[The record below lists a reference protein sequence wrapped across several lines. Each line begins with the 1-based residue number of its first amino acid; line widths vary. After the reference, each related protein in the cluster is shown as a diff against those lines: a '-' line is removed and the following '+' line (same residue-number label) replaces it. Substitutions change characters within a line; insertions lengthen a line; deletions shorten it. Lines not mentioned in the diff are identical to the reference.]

1 MIKEVSNYNGDVI
14 KFAGDALQVIWRNR
28 PNEPQE
34 SLAELVIRASRCC
47 LAMLAKHSNF
57 KPRTTDGAV
66 LEGIV
71 LKLHMGVGAG
81 RISSFIVG
89 GHGPSLDEKKWE
101 YFIAGELPAT
111 VGGDRAATSPTYA
124 QTNELNVSLAEAF
137 DAGVATKG
145 CGYCV
150 TKEEDDTTY
159 CTITVK
165 LTALPRFPVD
175 FTASV
180 VNTSDEL
187 ASSARYEG
195 KLVQDDG
202 TIVTTATYTIA
213 PEEWDSGVTITV
225 VGVDDAYYEQVVYNA
240 TNGEVPYTI
249 ELLNFSSSDGS
260 RSEGTAIMMSASS
273 DAHASTDFSRETIQ
287 WSSDVSTA
295 GKVASTLNFH
305 PQSFT
310 DPSVWK

>member
-101 YFIAGELPAT
+101 YFIAGEPIQQMSDAAEIATSGELVLSPVAADLMREALPLPAT
-111 VGGDRAATSPTYA
+111 NPAAAALLASATSTVVVAESPFSRYR
-124 QTNELNVSLAEAF
+124 VLA
-137 DAGVATKG
+137 
-145 CGYCV
+145 
-150 TKEEDDTTY
+150 
-159 CTITVK
+159 IS
-165 LTALPRFPVD
+165 R
-175 FTASV
+175 
-180 VNTSDEL
+180 
-187 ASSARYEG
+187 SSAMN
-195 KLVQDDG
+195 
-202 TIVTTATYTIA
+202 AF
-213 PEEWDSGVTITV
+213 
-225 VGVDDAYYEQVVYNA
+225 VGQ
-240 TNGEVPYTI
+240 TSRH
-249 ELLNFSSSDGS
+249 LLQF
-260 RSEGTAIMMSASS
+260 
-273 DAHASTDFSRETIQ
+273 
-287 WSSDVSTA
+287 
-295 GKVASTLNFH
+295 
-305 PQSFT
+305 PQ
-310 DPSVWK
+310 